1 MPRLS
6 LRVHIFSLL
15 AAIVAVALAGGAMV
29 LWYTHKADTLLSG
42 VLDRNFA
49 AYETAGRLVDAL
61 LEQRGLVTYYFLDG
75 DPLWLERLERSRAGF
90 ETLLGQARALAPD
103 AEAQALVGRVESGY
117 LHYAQGRGAVLDLYR
132 AGRRDEGAAL
142 HRDIRVQYARV
153 LHLCQEHRALHEER
167 MRAAGLAGRQR
178 MAVVSGAALG
188 FMPVALSL
196 VGVLAFVLVRHVL
209 RPIHSLAEAMD
220 LTAPGPG
227 NEITALGRRVRDLL
241 HDVGTARHKLEKS
254 REHLVQAEKWALT
267 GKLAASVAHSIRN
280 PLTSVKIRL
289 FSLGRSL
296 RLTDEQREDFEVIT
310 EEIGHIDAIARNFLD
325 FSRPATPR
333 KQQVDAVEVVRAALT
348 LMRHR
353 LESYGVQVDLR
364 APAGPCPV
372 IVDPEQLK
380 EVLVN
385 LLVNACEAMTAMTGG
400 GRVEIGVAPG
410 YADPLGSVVVV
421 RVADTGPGI
430 PAALREQV
438 FQPFFS
444 SKEEGTGLGLAIARR
459 IVEEHGG
466 WITAT
471 SREGGGAQFSI
482 TLPAKED
489 GQWHRS

>member
-29 LWYTHKADTLLSG
+29 LWYTHKADALLSG
-42 VLDRNFA
+42 VLDRDLT
-49 AYETAGRLVDAL
+49 AYEASGRLVDAL
-61 LEQRGLVTYYFLDG
+61 LEQRGLTTYYFLDG
-75 DPLWLERLERSRAGF
+75 DPRWLERLERSGAGF
-90 ETLLGQARALAPD
+90 ETLLARARALAPD
-103 AEAQALVGRVESGY
+103 AEAQTLVGAIESGY
-117 LHYAQGRGAVLDLYR
+117 LHYTQGRGAVLALYHD
-132 AGRRDEGAAL
+132 GRRDEGAAL
-142 HRDIRVQYARV
+142 HQGIRAQYAQV
-153 LHLCQEHRALHEER
+153 LQLCQDHRDLHEAR
-167 MRAAGLAGRQR
+167 LRQAGQAGRQR

-241 HDVGTARHKLEKS
+241 QDVGAARHKLEKS

-296 RLTDEQREDFEVIT
+296 RLSDEQREDFEVIT

-325 FSRPATPR
+325 FSRPAKPH
-333 KQQVDAVEVVRAALT
+333 KQLVGAGEVVRAALT

-353 LESYGVQVDLR
+353 LESYGVEVDLR
-364 APAGPCPV
+364 IPAEPCPV
-372 IVDPEQLK
+372 MADPEQLK

-385 LLVNACEAMTAMTGG
+385 LLVNACEAMTVLTGG
-400 GRVEIGVAPG
+400 GRIEITVERG
-410 YADPLGSVVVV
+410 YADPLGNVVVM

-430 PAALREQV
+430 PPALREQV

-466 WITAT
+466 WITAK

-482 TLPAKED
+482 TLPGKED